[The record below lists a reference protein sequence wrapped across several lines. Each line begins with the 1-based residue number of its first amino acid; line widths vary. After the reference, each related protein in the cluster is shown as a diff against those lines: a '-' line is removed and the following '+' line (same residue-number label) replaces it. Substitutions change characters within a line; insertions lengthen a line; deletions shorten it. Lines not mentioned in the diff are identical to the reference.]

1 MNAFVEGVRDILPA
15 ELRRRR
21 VIYKRIRKTFRNA
34 DYREVITPTLESLE
48 LYSGIEGLLDKSE
61 MFKVVD
67 ENGQIL
73 VLRPDVTMPIARL
86 AATRFKKTP
95 RPLKFSYLTTAYQS
109 KNSQSLNLKEKTQAG
124 VELIGG
130 DSLYYDVEMIALL
143 IKSMKAVQIKE
154 PLIDIGHAD
163 LINKV
168 MRTLNIDLIIKN
180 KLLDLISEKN
190 KVELK
195 QYLKELNISEQDK
208 TILLKLISLFG
219 RPKKVLSELN
229 EISFSLEVK
238 KVIKQLEKFFMI
250 LKELDLINKITF
262 DPMLISRH
270 GYYTGLIFKGY
281 AGDHNI
287 LIASGGRYDN
297 LTEKFGK
304 GEPAVGFA
312 LEVENILE
320 YLNLTDYSFKR
331 KKQRI
336 IINYEE
342 NHRYKEAHRLA
353 EFLRKQGFI
362 VEIFEELK
370 DDDYIEFQG
379 LDLQILLCKSRI
391 SIKNISD
398 HNTNQI
404 EYESLENK
412 VLNKILDKIEEINR

>member
-21 VIYKRIRKTFRNA
+21 VIYKRIRKTFRDA

-67 ENGQIL
+67 ENGEIL

-86 AATRFKKTP
+86 AATRFKETP

-109 KNSQSLNLKEKTQAG
+109 KNSQSLSLKEKTQAG
-124 VELIGG
+124 VELIGSS
-130 DSLYYDVEMIALL
+130 SLYFDVEMIALL
-143 IKSMKAVQIKE
+143 IKSMKAVHIKE

-163 LINKV
+163 FINKI
-168 MRTLNIDLIIKN
+168 MKTLNIDSVIKK

-195 QYLKELNISEQDK
+195 QYLKDIDISDQDK
-208 TILLKLISLFG
+208 NILLKLTSLFG
-219 RPKKVLSELN
+219 SPQKVLSELN

-238 KVIKQLEKFFMI
+238 DVIRQLEKFFMI
-250 LKELDLINKITF
+250 LKELELIDNITF

-312 LEVENILE
+312 LEIENILE

-331 KKQRI
+331 QKKRI
-336 IINYEE
+336 IINYEDV
-342 NHRYKEAHRLA
+342 NRYKEAHSLA
-353 EFLRKQGFI
+353 EFLREQGFI
-362 VEIFEELK
+362 VEIFEKIK

-379 LDLQILLCKSRI
+379 LDIQILLNKNRI
-391 SIKNISD
+391 NIKNISD
-398 HNTNQI
+398 QNTNQI
-404 EYESLENK
+404 EYDYLEDK
-412 VLNKILDKIEEINR
+412 VFNIILDKIEEVNR